1 MNMSNSSDTQMTFM
15 WIFMGVM
22 FVMEVFMFYI
32 HAKTHKRVQQLEQEI
47 AALKDSK
54 K

>member
-1 MNMSNSSDTQMTFM
+1 MTFM